1 MRKVRY
7 REIIRLHAEGL
18 NNTEVAASV
27 GCSRETVRQT
37 VRLAGEAGIA
47 WPIPEG
53 VGDAQLM
60 RLLHPGL
67 CGKSGDYPEPD
78 WERVHAELARKG
90 VTITLLY
97 GEYRDSCSA
106 SGRNACSFT
115 TFCQHYDDW
124 CESRSM
130 VMRVSRRPG
139 QTLEVDWAGARMH
152 IVDRDTGELVDVHVF
167 VACLPFSKYLYAEGF
182 LSMDE
187 ESWLA
192 AHVHALDFIGGV
204 PEQLVPDNCKTAV
217 VSHLRGKPAVVNRS
231 YAEMAEHYG
240 CAVVPTR
247 VRAPR
252 DKANVEAGVGVVT
265 RRAVAALR
273 DEVFF
278 TLGELNAALQAKV
291 AEINAAPF
299 AKAPGSR
306 RDVFVGQERG
316 ALSPLPA
323 EPFEV
328 CRWLQATVRR
338 DYRVQVDGSLYS
350 VPFQYIRARASVRV
364 TRDAV
369 EVFVDDARVASHP
382 RARSAGSDVL
392 DEAHMPRNHR
402 DFLDWDVAGLVR
414 RAADAGPSCA
424 AVARAVAD
432 AQPTKQRSI
441 GQLKSLVALARRYG
455 SSVLEASCARA
466 SAASPSAPPT
476 VEAVEMLCRAAYLR
490 GGDVEDRGEFA
501 ILRGS
506 DYYGEEE

>member
-7 REIIRLHAEGL
+7 REIIRLHAGGL

-37 VRLAGEAGIA
+37 VRLAGGAGLS
-47 WPIPEG
+47 WPLPEG
-53 VGDAQLM
+53 VGDARLM

-67 CGKSGDYPEPD
+67 CGKSGDCPEPD
-78 WERVHAELARKG
+78 WERVHVELARKG
-90 VTITLLY
+90 VTVTLPY
-97 GEYRDSCSA
+97 GEYRDSCAA
-106 SGRNACSFT
+106 SGRNPCSFT
-115 TFCQHYDDW
+115 TFCRHCDDW
-124 CESRSM
+124 CESSS
-130 VMRVSRRPG
+130 VVVRVRRRPG
-139 QTLEVDWAGARMH
+139 ETLEVDWAGARMH
-152 IVDRDTGELVDVHVF
+152 LVDRDTGEIVGVHVF
-167 VACLPFSKYLYAEGF
+167 VACLPFSKHLYAEGF

-187 ESWLA
+187 GSWLT
-192 AHVHALDFIGGV
+192 AHAHAPDFIGGV

-217 VSHLRGKPAVVNRS
+217 TSHVRGRPAVVNRS
-231 YAEMAEHYG
+231 YADMAEHYG

-265 RRAVAALR
+265 RRAIAALR

-278 TLGELNAALQAKV
+278 TLGEPNAALQAKV
-291 AEINAAPF
+291 AEINASPF

-306 RDVFVGQERG
+306 RDVFVGQERS

-350 VPFQYIRARASVRV
+350 VPFQYIRAQASVGV

-382 RARSAGSDVL
+382 RARAEGPDVL
-392 DEAHMPRNHR
+392 DEAHMPQNHR

-414 RAADAGPSCA
+414 RAEGVGPCCA
-424 AVARAVAD
+424 ALARAVSD
-432 AQPTKQRSI
+432 GQPTKQRSI
-441 GQLKSLVALARRYG
+441 GRLKSLMALARYG
-455 SSVLEASCARA
+455 SSVLEACCARA
-466 SAASPSAPPT
+466 SAASPSAPPA
-476 VEAVEMLCRAAYLR
+476 VEAVEMPCRAAYLR

-501 ILRGS
+501 ILRGF